1 MRGLLTALLRILAVL
16 GKELLETFRRPWAV
30 ATIVL
35 GPFVILVVFGLGY
48 LGQPAIRA
56 ALVIPDGSGLPTD
69 LATYQDHAG
78 GGLTIVAIDA
88 AEEAARDRLRARDVD
103 VIVIAPDDG
112 QATLQRGEQAVLRV
126 EYDSIDP
133 YIGLLVDNA
142 ANQISSAV
150 NRELIRRAAEEA
162 QKEASAAGSPLP
174 SRYDPDLV
182 AAPTRAEVQDLAP
195 TAPSVTWFYGIA
207 VLALIVQHMTVTLG
221 ALSIF
226 RDGRRGLVELF
237 RLSPIRSGELLLGKY
252 LAIGLLSGVVSAA
265 LITLLVGVFRL
276 PVLGDLGAV
285 ILVIALL
292 TAAGT
297 GLGLLIGLVAD
308 SERQVV
314 QATLLVLLTSVFFGG
329 LAINLA
335 LFAWP
340 IQRAATILPITQAT
354 QLFNDLLLRGQH
366 GDPLRYA
373 LLAAIAIALFFASMV
388 ALRRKLAPRR

>member
-1 MRGLLTALLRILAVL
+1 MRGLLAAMLRILAVV
-16 GKELLETFRRPWAV
+16 GKELLETFRRPTAV
-30 ATIVL
+30 ASIVF
-35 GPFVILVVFGLGY
+35 GPFVILIVFGLGY
-48 LGQPAIRA
+48 LGQPSIRA
-56 ALVIPDGSGLPTD
+56 ALVIPAGSGLPTD
-69 LATYQDHAG
+69 LATYQGHAD

-88 AEEAARDRLRARDVD
+88 DEGTARDRLQAKEVD
-103 VIVIAPDDG
+103 VVVVAPEDA
-112 QATLQRGEQAVLRV
+112 QTTLQRGEQAVLRV

-133 YIGLLVDNA
+133 YIGVLAGNA
-142 ANQISSAV
+142 ADRIASAV
-150 NRELIRRAAEEA
+150 NRELIRRAAGEA
-162 QKEASAAGSPLP
+162 QKAASDAGSPLP
-174 SRYDPDLV
+174 ARYEPDLV
-182 AAPTRAEVQDLAP
+182 AAPTRAEVHDLAP

-207 VLALIVQHMTVTLG
+207 VLALIVQQMTVTLG

-226 RDGRRGLVELF
+226 RDSRRGLVELF

-252 LAIGLLSGVVSAA
+252 IAIGLVSGIVSAA
-265 LITLLVGVFRL
+265 LITLLVGAFRL
-276 PVLGDLGAV
+276 PVLGDPGAV
-285 ILVIALL
+285 VLVVALL

-329 LAINLA
+329 LAVNLA

-340 IQRAATILPITQAT
+340 IQRAATVLPITQAT
-354 QLFNDLLLRGQH
+354 QIFDDVLLRGQH

-373 LLAAIAIALFFASMV
+373 LLGAIAVALFLASMV